1 MLRFTLRRL
10 LAPDG
15 DPNGPAST
23 EGSQPAPT
31 PTPAAP
37 VAPQPAPTRAAAPPA
52 ATIVVTGKKT
62 ESDVLPEVERK
73 KYQTRISELEDENF
87 RLKQTGLQP
96 SPTPQPPTP
105 APLPEKEH
113 WLKGWPFD

>member
-23 EGSQPAPT
+23 EGSQTTAT
-31 PTPAAP
+31 PPPKPPAAP
-37 VAPQPAPTRAAAPPA
+37 QTPPTHAAAPPA

-62 ESDVLPEVERK
+62 ESDVLPEIERRK
-73 KYQTRISELEDENF
+73 LQTRISELEDENF
-87 RLKQTGLQP
+87 RLKQT
-96 SPTPQPPTP
+96 PTPPQPPQPPQPTVT
-105 APLPEKEH
+105 KESF
-113 WLKGWPFD
+113 LSGWPFD